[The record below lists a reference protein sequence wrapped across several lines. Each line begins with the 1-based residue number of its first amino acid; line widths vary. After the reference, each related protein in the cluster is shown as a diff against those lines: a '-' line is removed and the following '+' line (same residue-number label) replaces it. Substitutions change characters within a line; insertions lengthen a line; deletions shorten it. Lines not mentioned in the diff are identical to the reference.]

1 MTHLLGRAM
10 FPDLW
15 HADAF
20 ILQQILN
27 RLPDNLFRLKLSPFC
42 FSAGYFSN
50 ASTIAAMEKR
60 TLLAV
65 LAHPDDESFGMGGT
79 LALYATRGVEVH
91 LVCATRGEVGDVDPE
106 LLKGFDSIAD
116 LRESEL
122 RCAAGFLGLAG
133 VHFLDY
139 RDSGMPGSPD
149 NTHPK
154 ALAYQPLEEVAANVV
169 CYIRDL
175 KPQVVLTFDPIGG
188 YKHPDHIAIQRATT
202 LAFERAADTDFA
214 SESGTPWQ
222 PERLYF
228 HKMPNGLLKFAV
240 KVLPLVGRDPH
251 KFGSN
256 GDIDL
261 VPIAEASFPTHARLD
276 IRSVIGKK
284 EKAGA
289 CHASQGG
296 GRMGGG
302 MVGLLMR
309 LFNGHETFMRAY
321 PPVQKG
327 EKVEKDL
334 FA

>member
-1 MTHLLGRAM
+1 MS
-10 FPDLW
+10 
-15 HADAF
+15 
-20 ILQQILN
+20 
-27 RLPDNLFRLKLSPFC
+27 KL
-42 FSAGYFSN
+42 
-50 ASTIAAMEKR
+50 

-79 LALYATRGVEVH
+79 LALYASLGVDVH
-91 LVCATRGEVGDVDPE
+91 LVCATRGEVGEVAPE
-106 LLKGFDSIAD
+106 LLKGFESIAK

-122 RCAAGFLGLAG
+122 RCAVGVLGLTG

-139 RDSGMPGSPD
+139 RDSGMPGSLD
-149 NTHPK
+149 NTHPQ
-154 ALAYQPLEEVAANVV
+154 ALAAQPLDEVAAKVV
-169 CYIRDL
+169 RHIREL
-175 KPQVVLTFDPIGG
+175 KPQIVLTFDPIGG
-188 YKHPDHIAIQRATT
+188 YRHPDHIAIQRATVR
-202 LAFERAADTDFA
+202 AFEQAGNPDFAADSLPVYA
-214 SESGTPWQ
+214 

-240 KVLPLVGRDPH
+240 KFLPIIGKDPH

-261 VPIAEASFPTHARLD
+261 VPIAEVDFPTHARID
-276 IRSVIGKK
+276 IRSVLKKK

-302 MVGLLMR
+302 IINLLMR
-309 LFNGHETFMRAY
+309 LFSGTESFMRAS
-321 PPVQKG
+321 PPVAEG
-327 EKVEKDL
+327 EKVAKDL

>member
-1 MTHLLGRAM
+1 MTET
-10 FPDLW
+10 
-15 HADAF
+15 
-20 ILQQILN
+20 
-27 RLPDNLFRLKLSPFC
+27 K
-42 FSAGYFSN
+42 
-50 ASTIAAMEKR
+50 TI
-60 TLLAV
+60 LAV

-79 LALYATRGVEVH
+79 LALYASRGMQVH
-91 LVCATRGEVGDVDPE
+91 LVCATRGEVGEVSPD
-106 LLKGFDSIAD
+106 LLEGFESIAK

-122 RCAAGFLGLAG
+122 RCAAGVLGLSG
-133 VHFLDY
+133 LHFLDY

-149 NTHPK
+149 NSHPR
-154 ALAYQPLEEVAANVV
+154 ALDAQPLDDVAAQVV
-169 CYIRDL
+169 HYIRTL

-188 YKHPDHIAIQRATT
+188 YRHPDHIAIQRATVR
-202 LAFERAADTDFA
+202 AFEQAGNPDFA
-214 SESGTPWQ
+214 PDSLPVHM

-228 HKMPNGLLKFAV
+228 HKLPNGLLKIAV

-261 VPIAEASFPTHARLD
+261 VPIAEVDFPTHARID
-276 IRSVIGKK
+276 IRPVLEKK

-302 MVGLLMR
+302 FVSLVMH
-309 LFNGHETFMRAY
+309 LFSGSEFFMRAS
-321 PPVQKG
+321 PPVGPG
-327 EKVEKDL
+327 EKLAHDL

>member
-1 MTHLLGRAM
+1 
-10 FPDLW
+10 
-15 HADAF
+15 
-20 ILQQILN
+20 
-27 RLPDNLFRLKLSPFC
+27 
-42 FSAGYFSN
+42 
-50 ASTIAAMEKR
+50 MEKR
-60 TLLAV
+60 TILAV

-79 LALYATRGVEVH
+79 LALYASRGVDVH

-122 RCAAGFLGLAG
+122 RCAAGILGLAG

-154 ALAYQPLEEVAANVV
+154 ALAFQPLDEVAANVV
-169 CYIRDL
+169 CYIREL
-175 KPQVVLTFDPIGG
+175 QPQVVLTFDPIGG
-188 YKHPDHIAIQRATT
+188 YRHPDHIAIQRATVT
-202 LAFERAADTDFA
+202 AFERAADPGFA
-214 SESGTPWQ
+214 PQSTPPWQ
-222 PERLYF
+222 PQHLYF

-240 KVLPLVGRDPH
+240 TFLPLVGRDPH
-251 KFGSN
+251 KFGTN

-261 VPIAEASFPTHARLD
+261 VPIAEARFPTHARID
-276 IRSVIGKK
+276 IRSVMEKK

-289 CHASQGG
+289 CHTSQGG

-302 MVGLLMR
+302 VVSLLMR
-309 LFNGHETFMRAY
+309 LFNGSETFMRAY
-321 PPVQKG
+321 PPVEKG
-327 EKVEKDL
+327 EKVAKDL